1 MAINSGKSGGGL
13 HDFPEL
19 NYNMGFYVNSEQIPD
34 PAVFTGAESDLDTM
48 GERDANGY
56 LHRNKVATKHPL
68 KLEYNNIPWEIIM
81 DIAKRL
87 NAAKFQFTFP
97 SPFTGDLQTID
108 AYVGDR
114 EFEAVWTPKEAIWL
128 GNLKFSVIEY

>member
-1 MAINSGKSGGGL
+1 MDMTKISGL
-13 HDFPEL
+13 QEYPEPR
-19 NYNMGFYVNSEQIPD
+19 YEMGFCVGRTPIPD

-48 GERDANGY
+48 GERDATGY

-68 KLEYNNIPWEIIM
+68 KLEYHNIPWGLIM
-81 DIAKRL
+81 KIAAQLAGGDEGKIS
-87 NAAKFQFTFP
+87 FTYP
-97 SPFTGDLQTID
+97 SPFSGGFETMD

-114 EFEAVWTPKEAIWL
+114 EFECVWSPANAMWI

>member
-1 MAINSGKSGGGL
+1 MSISNANIGVEGC
-13 HDFPEL
+13 PEL
-19 NYNMGFYVNSEQIPD
+19 RYIMGFMVESTPIPD

-48 GERDANGY
+48 GERDVTGY

-68 KLEYNNIPWEIIM
+68 KMEYHNIPWGTIM
-81 DIAKRL
+81 AIAALLRQS
-87 NAAKFQFTFP
+87 KFQFTYP
-97 SPFTGDLQTID
+97 SPFTGQMETMD

-114 EFEAVWTPKEAIWL
+114 DFEAVWSPELKAWI